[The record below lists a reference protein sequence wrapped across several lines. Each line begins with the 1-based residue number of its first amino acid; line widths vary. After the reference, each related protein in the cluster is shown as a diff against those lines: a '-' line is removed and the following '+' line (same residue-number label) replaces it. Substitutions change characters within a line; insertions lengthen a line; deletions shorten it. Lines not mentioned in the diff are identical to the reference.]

1 MAWIILFGDAFHKFI
16 DGVSVGAAFTESF
29 FAGISVALAVICEEI
44 PHELGRVIF
53 AYYMYMYIPPYTSL
67 LYSKTRVYRGIHIFL
82 IFAPKHR
89 LWVHVRT
96 ASSNVLSMNIKNI
109 TQN

>member
-44 PHELGRVIF
+44 PHELGRTTF
-53 AYYMYMYIPPYTSL
+53 
-67 LYSKTRVYRGIHIFL
+67 
-82 IFAPKHR
+82 
-89 LWVHVRT
+89 
-96 ASSNVLSMNIKNI
+96 
-109 TQN
+109 